1 MMLILLCVS
10 LSWSAPSQSI
20 VQLRN
25 MIESSQEQQERSMRI
40 QPRKVNPHRQ
50 HALAEILLAR
60 PSFLAMIN
68 RYVSGE
74 NIAHALA
81 TQKKDMYV
89 ARSKSSRWYFLKDT
103 EVITYTMLALKK
115 TEIYPE
121 KDPFSSSRNKTLFD
135 SIQVLRE
142 GCSQFTSEVDGTLR
156 RWSGQNCSYGNVWIE
171 WEATREY
178 PMYILVQK
186 K

>member
-25 MIESSQEQQERSMRI
+25 MIESSQEQQEKGMRI
-40 QPRKVNPHRQ
+40 QPRRVNPLRQ

-60 PSFLAMIN
+60 PSFLAMVN

-81 TQKKDMYV
+81 TQKRDMYV
-89 ARSKSSRWYFLKDT
+89 SESKASRWFFLKDA
-103 EVITYTMLALKK
+103 EKITYAMLALKK

-135 SIQVLRE
+135 SIHFLRE
-142 GCSQFTSEVDGTLR
+142 GCARFTREVDGTLR

-178 PMYILVQK
+178 PMYILIQK